1 MKWCPS
7 VFIVVLQRCTCVNI
21 KQKLLVTE
29 LEQVVPPPLRIL
41 QCGPCGMLSEL
52 LYNARFVGQFIPC
65 GHGQRQYLIHID
77 VTDHFKFVLLHAACK

>member
-7 VFIVVLQRCTCVNI
+7 VFILVLQRCTCVNI

-52 LYNARFVGQFIPC
+52 LYNARFVGRFIPC
-65 GHGQRQYLIHID
+65 GHDMCRNTVNVNI
-77 VTDHFKFVLLHAACK
+77 